1 MSVSPDQP
9 IDLTNTH
16 IVSPQWLADHLNDD
30 LVIIDCRFSL
40 PEPALGQQQYDAGH
54 IPIAYY
60 LDLNRHLSSPVQD
73 HGGRHPLPHWPT
85 FVDTLNLMGIQ
96 SNPQTPVVIYDAS
109 RFAFAARL
117 WWMLR
122 YLGHE
127 NIALLNGGIDA
138 WVEAGL
144 PLSAQAPRPQVGRFV
159 PQPQANW
166 IVDIDYVRQHKNELG
181 TMVIDSR
188 SADRF
193 RGEREPIDPVAGSI
207 PSAVNYFWKDIS
219 TETGLLKSPE
229 DLAHHW
235 RAVND
240 ADEVIV
246 YCGSGVTACVN
257 LFSQVVAGQPMGKLY
272 PGGWSDWCSYL

>member
-1 MSVSPDQP
+1 
-9 IDLTNTH
+9 
-16 IVSPQWLADHLNDD
+16 
-30 LVIIDCRFSL
+30 
-40 PEPALGQQQYDAGH
+40 
-54 IPIAYY
+54 YY
-60 LDLNRHLSSPVQD
+60 LDLNRHLSSPVQA

-85 FVDTLNLMGIQ
+85 FVDQLNLLGIQ

-127 NIALLNGGIDA
+127 NIALLDGGSHA
-138 WVEAGL
+138 WTDAGL
-144 PLSAQAPRPQVGRFV
+144 PLSRETPRPQVGRFV

-166 IVDIDYVRQHKNELG
+166 IVDIDYVRQHKDDMSTL
-181 TMVIDSR
+181 VIDSR

-193 RGEREPIDPVAGSI
+193 RGEREPIDPIAGSV
-207 PSAVNYFWKDIS
+207 PGAVNYFWKDIS
-219 TETGLLKSPE
+219 SDAGLLKPADE
-229 DLAHHW
+229 LAHHW
-235 RAVND
+235 QAMDD

-257 LFSQVVAGQPMGKLY
+257 LFSQVVAGKPMGKLY